1 MAEAVFFDL
10 DGTLA
15 DTALDL
21 GYALNLLREQRGLV
35 PLAQEI
41 IRPYASH
48 GARGLLEIGLGLA
61 PDNPDFGAARLEF
74 LAYYERY
81 LCHHTRL
88 FPGIAELLDALE
100 RRNIAWGVVTNKP
113 ARYTDPLMEKLGLSQ
128 RAAAIISGD
137 TCTNAKPHPEPLL
150 YAARLTGRQPAQCLY
165 VGDAER
171 DIEAARAAAMPV
183 LVALYGYISE
193 TDRPHEW
200 RADGAIDS
208 PLGVFDYL

>member
-15 DTALDL
+15 DTAPDL
-21 GYALNLLREQRGLV
+21 GLALNLLREQRGLAH
-35 PLAQEI
+35 LAQEI

-48 GARGLLEIGLGLA
+48 GARGLLEIGLNLT
-61 PDNPDFGAARLEF
+61 PDHPDFGAARLEF
-74 LAYYERY
+74 LAFYEHN
-81 LCHHTRL
+81 LCNRTRL
-88 FPGIAELLDALE
+88 FSGIAELLDGLE
-100 RRNIAWGVVTNKP
+100 RRNIAWGIVTNKP

-128 RAAAIISGD
+128 RAAVIVSGD
-137 TCTNAKPHPEPLL
+137 TCANAKPHPEPLL
-150 YAARLTGRQPAQCLY
+150 YAARRTGREPAKCLY

-171 DIEAARAAAMPV
+171 DIAAARAAAMPV
-183 LVALYGYISE
+183 LVALYGYLDE

-200 RADGAIDS
+200 QADGAIDS